1 MKLTVVEDE
10 AALSQAGADLIASV
24 IAARPDAALVV
35 ATGNTPMGIY
45 SELARRAARGQLDT
59 TRLRIFQLDAY
70 LGLAPDDRRA
80 LYGWMLRSFV
90 QPLGIREAQVVRL
103 PGDTPDP
110 QAACQAYAAAVRA
123 AGGFDLSILGLGPN
137 GHLGFNEP
145 PSGPDAA
152 TRAVEL
158 TDASIESNARY
169 WGGRDAVP
177 ARALT
182 AGMDVI
188 LAARRS
194 LLIVSGARKR
204 DVLRRLVVDAPSD
217 DLPASHLRGIAGAV
231 LLADS
236 AAWPPDLDVSATLS
250 A

>member
-1 MKLTVVEDE
+1 MEVIVVEPPD
-10 AALSQAGADLIASV
+10 LDRRGADLVAGWLGVHPS
-24 IAARPDAALVV
+24 ATLMPALGES
-35 ATGNTPMGIY
+35 ALGLY
-45 SELARRAARGQLDT
+45 RELAGLRTTGRFDTRNLRLVQLDE
-59 TRLRIFQLDAY
+59 Y
-70 LGLAPDDRRA
+70 LGLSRGDRRRLRDWLERDVAAPLDVPAERVIELPSDAPDPA
-80 LYGWMLRSFV
+80 
-90 QPLGIREAQVVRL
+90 
-103 PGDTPDP
+103 
-110 QAACQAYAAAVRA
+110 AACRAYDAAVAA
-123 AGGFDLSILGLGPN
+123 AGGVDVAVLGLGPN

-145 PSGPDAA
+145 PSGPDA
-152 TRAVEL
+152 TSRAVEL

-188 LAARRS
+188 LAARRA
-194 LLIVSGARKR
+194 LLVVSGARKR
-204 DVLRRLVVDAPSD
+204 DVLRRLVLDAPSD

-250 A
+250 T

>member
-1 MKLTVVEDE
+1 MEVIVVEPPD
-10 AALSQAGADLIASV
+10 LDRRGADLVAGWLGVHPS
-24 IAARPDAALVV
+24 ATLMPALGES
-35 ATGNTPMGIY
+35 ALGLY
-45 SELARRAARGQLDT
+45 RELAGLRTTGRFDTRNLRLVQLDE
-59 TRLRIFQLDAY
+59 Y
-70 LGLAPDDRRA
+70 LGLSRGDRRRLRDWLEREVA
-80 LYGWMLRSFV
+80 APLDVPAERVIELRSD
-90 QPLGIREAQVVRL
+90 AA
-103 PGDTPDP
+103 DP
-110 QAACQAYAAAVRA
+110 VAACRAYDAAVAA
-123 AGGFDLSILGLGPN
+123 AGGVDIAVLGLGPN

>member
-1 MKLTVVEDE
+1 MEVIVVEPP
-10 AALSQAGADLIASV
+10 DLDL
-24 IAARPDAALVV
+24 RGAALV
-35 ATGNTPMGIY
+35 AGWLGEHPSPTLMPALGESALGLY
-45 SELARRAARGQLDT
+45 RELAGLWTSGRFDTRNLRLVQLDE
-59 TRLRIFQLDAY
+59 Y
-70 LGLAPDDRRA
+70 LGLARGDRRRLRDWLEREVA
-80 LYGWMLRSFV
+80 APLDVPAERVIELRSD
-90 QPLGIREAQVVRL
+90 AA
-103 PGDTPDP
+103 DP
-110 QAACQAYAAAVRA
+110 VAACRAYDAAVAA
-123 AGGFDLSILGLGPN
+123 AGGVDVAVLGLGPN

-194 LLIVSGARKR
+194 LLVVSGARKR

>member
-1 MKLTVVEDE
+1 MEVIVVEPP
-10 AALSQAGADLIASV
+10 DLD
-24 IAARPDAALVV
+24 RRGAALVAAWLGENLSATLMPALGESALGLYRELAALR
-35 ATGNTPMGIY
+35 ATGRLDT
-45 SELARRAARGQLDT
+45 SDLRLVQLDE
-59 TRLRIFQLDAY
+59 Y
-70 LGLAPDDRRA
+70 LGLARGDQRR
-80 LYGWMLRSFV
+80 LRDWLERDV
-90 QPLGIREAQVVRL
+90 AAPLDVPAERVIEL
-103 PGDTPDP
+103 PSDAPDP
-110 QAACQAYAAAVRA
+110 AAACRAYDAAVAA
-123 AGGFDLSILGLGPN
+123 AGGVDVAVLGLGPN

-145 PSGPDAA
+145 PSGPDA
-152 TRAVEL
+152 TSRAVEL

-194 LLIVSGARKR
+194 LLVVPGARKR

-250 A
+250 T

>member
-1 MKLTVVEDE
+1 MEVIVVEPPDLDRRG
-10 AALSQAGADLIASV
+10 AALLAGWLGEQPSATLM
-24 IAARPDAALVV
+24 PALGESALGLYRELAGLR
-35 ATGNTPMGIY
+35 ATGRLDTGD
-45 SELARRAARGQLDT
+45 LRLVQLDE
-59 TRLRIFQLDAY
+59 Y
-70 LGLAPDDRRA
+70 LGLARGDRRR
-80 LYGWMLRSFV
+80 LRDWLERDV
-90 QPLGIREAQVVRL
+90 AAPLGVPAERMIEL
-103 PGDTPDP
+103 PSDASDP
-110 QAACQAYAAAVRA
+110 AAACRAYDAAVAA
-123 AGGFDLSILGLGPN
+123 AGGVDVAVLGLGPN

-169 WGGRDAVP
+169 WGGHDAVP

-194 LLIVSGARKR
+194 LLVVSGAGKR

-236 AAWPPDLDVSATLS
+236 AAWPTDLDVSATLS